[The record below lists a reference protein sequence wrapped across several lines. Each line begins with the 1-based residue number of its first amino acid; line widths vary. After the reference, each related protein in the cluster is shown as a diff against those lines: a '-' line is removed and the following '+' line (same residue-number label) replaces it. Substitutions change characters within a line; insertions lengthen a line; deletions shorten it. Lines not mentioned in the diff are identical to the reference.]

1 MTILGWRGL
10 CAYLSF
16 LQNYFVLL
24 GLMYSL
30 SRVYSD
36 LFSRTLLCLHARER
50 ERCSRTFLCMYQM
63 VSSPTCETWF
73 SVFLSDTECGCKG
86 PVRLCFSTVGCRV
99 DLCHYECLRFSP
111 FLHMSMRTI
120 FVELLQSSHFC
131 SGLSTYDVV
140 SIRRT
145 FCVHVTS
152 LPLLRVLFQDSRD
165 SDRESP
171 DLIFLCTFGASEY
184 RDHVYTFCQSWHFL
198 F

>member
-1 MTILGWRGL
+1 M
-10 CAYLSF
+10 
-16 LQNYFVLL
+16 LL

-36 LFSRTLLCLHARER
+36 LISRTLLCLHARER
-50 ERCSRTFLCMYQM
+50 ASLPHISLYVFK
-63 VSSPTCETWF
+63 WF
-73 SVFLSDTECGCKG
+73 PHQFVRHDPLFLSDTECGCKG

-111 FLHMSMRTI
+111 FLHMCMRTI
-120 FVELLQSSHFC
+120 FVELLPSARSHFC
-131 SGLSTYDVV
+131 RGLSTYDVV

-152 LPLLRVLFQDSRD
+152 LPLRRVLFQDSRD

-184 RDHVYTFCQSWHFL
+184 RDHVYTFCPSWHFL